1 MKRVTKLL
9 SLGLILMLVVGML
22 SACGDKKDKNAEG
35 ASNGGKTL
43 VIRVWNDE
51 FAKRMRDHMPGYT
64 VNDKEKPLEG
74 GMLGDVK
81 VVFIQVENK
90 GTAYQDALDAA
101 LQKQK
106 DAKDDDKVDI
116 FLVEADYAAKYI
128 ESEYALDVHTVGV
141 TDADLAN
148 QYQYTKDAVTDSKG
162 VLKGVSWQAC
172 PAGLIYRREIAKE
185 VLGTDD
191 PSAVQAYVKDWAT
204 FASTAETMKGA
215 GYAMV
220 AGYDDTFRVFSNN
233 VTSKWVV
240 DGKLNIDQQLLNW
253 VEQTKEFTD
262 KGYNNKASLW
272 DDNWT
277 KGFYPEGNVFCY
289 FGPAWFIDFSMKA
302 EDSKSIAAQ
311 GGWGLTE
318 GPQGYF
324 WGGTWICAAAGTDNA
339 DEIKDIMLK
348 MTCDETVMKGIV
360 TKDNDFAN
368 NKAAMEAMAKTDY
381 TSKVLGGQNP
391 LSIFAASA
399 GAVELKYISTY
410 DQGCNES
417 FQKAMKDYF
426 DGNCDL
432 ETALKNFKDTIHT
445 KYPAVAVD

>member
-9 SLGLILMLVVGML
+9 SLGLVLMMVVGML
-22 SACGDKKDKNAEG
+22 SACGDKKDENADG
-35 ASNGGKTL
+35 ATTGGKVL
-43 VIRVWNDE
+43 NIRVWNDE

-64 VNDKEKPLEG
+64 VTDKDNPLGG

-81 VVFIQVENK
+81 VVFTQVENK

-101 LQKQK
+101 LEKQG
-106 DAKDDDKVDI
+106 DAKDDEKVDI

-128 ESEYALDVHTVGV
+128 ESSYALDVHTVGL
-141 TDADLAN
+141 TDSDLAN
-148 QYQYTKDAVTDSKG
+148 QYQYTKDAVTDSNG

-172 PAGLIYRREIAKE
+172 PAGLIYRRDIAEK

-191 PSAVQAYVKDWAT
+191 PEKVQEAVKDWAT
-204 FASTAETMKGA
+204 FTATAETMKGE

-240 DGKLNIDQQLLNW
+240 DGKLNIDAQLKAW
-253 VEQTKEFTD
+253 VDQTKEFTD

-272 DDNWT
+272 DDNWSS
-277 KGFYPEGNVFCY
+277 GFYPEGNVFCY

-302 EDSKSIAAQ
+302 EDSKSVAAQ
-311 GGWGLTE
+311 GGWGLVE

-339 DEIKDIMLK
+339 DEIKDIMLA
-348 MTCDETVMKGIV
+348 MTCNEEVMTNIV
-360 TKDNDFAN
+360 KKDNDFAN

-391 LSIFAASA
+391 LSIFAAAASN
-399 GAVELKYISTY
+399 VELKYISTY

-426 DGNCDL
+426 DGVCDY
-432 ETALKNFKDTIHT
+432 ETALTNFKNTIKA
-445 KYPAVAVD
+445 KYPAITVE

>member
-1 MKRVTKLL
+1 
-9 SLGLILMLVVGML
+9 
-22 SACGDKKDKNAEG
+22 
-35 ASNGGKTL
+35 
-43 VIRVWNDE
+43 
-51 FAKRMRDHMPGYT
+51 
-64 VNDKEKPLEG
+64 
-74 GMLGDVK
+74 MLGDVK
-81 VVFIQVENK
+81 VVFTQVENK

-101 LQKQK
+101 LEKQG
-106 DAKDDDKVDI
+106 DVKDDEKVDI

-128 ESEYALDVHTVGV
+128 ESSYALDVHTVGL
-141 TDADLAN
+141 TDSDLAN

-172 PAGLIYRREIAKE
+172 PAGLIYRRDIAEK

-191 PSAVQAYVKDWAT
+191 PEKVQEAVKDWAT
-204 FASTAETMKGA
+204 FTATAETMKGE

-240 DGKLNIDQQLLNW
+240 DGKLNIDAQLKAW
-253 VEQTKEFTD
+253 VDQTKEFTD

-272 DDNWT
+272 DDNWSS
-277 KGFYPEGNVFCY
+277 GFYPEGNVFCY

-302 EDSKSIAAQ
+302 EDSKSVAAQ
-311 GGWGLTE
+311 GGWGLVE

-339 DEIKDIMLK
+339 DEIKDIMLA
-348 MTCDETVMKGIV
+348 MTCNEEVMTNIV
-360 TKDNDFAN
+360 KKDNDFAN
-368 NKAAMEAMAKTDY
+368 NKAAMEAMAETDY

-391 LSIFAASA
+391 LSIFAAAASN
-399 GAVELKYISTY
+399 VELKYISTY

-426 DGNCDL
+426 DGVCDY
-432 ETALKNFKDTIHT
+432 ETALTNFKNTIKA
-445 KYPAVAVD
+445 KYPAITVD

>member
-9 SLGLILMLVVGML
+9 SLGLVLMMVVGML
-22 SACGDKKDKNAEG
+22 SACGDKKEEALG
-35 ASNGGKTL
+35 ATSGGKVL
-43 VIRVWNDE
+43 NIRVWNDE

-64 VNDKEKPLEG
+64 VNDKDNPLGG

-81 VVFIQVENK
+81 VVFIQVENQ

-101 LQKQK
+101 LDKQA
-106 DAKDDDKVDI
+106 DSKDDDRVDI

-128 ESEYALDVHTVGV
+128 ESNYTLDVHTVGV
-141 TDADLAN
+141 TDSDLAN

-172 PAGLIYRREIAKE
+172 PAGLIYRRDIAEK

-191 PSAVQAYVKDWAT
+191 PDQVQAFVKDWAT
-204 FASTAETMKGA
+204 FAATAETMKGE

-240 DGKLNIDQQLLNW
+240 DGKLNIDAQLKAW
-253 VEQTKEFTD
+253 VDQTKEFTD

-272 DDNWT
+272 DDNWSS
-277 KGFYPEGNVFCY
+277 GFYPEGNVFCY

-302 EDSKSIAAQ
+302 DDSKSVAAQ
-311 GGWGLTE
+311 GGWGLVE

-339 DEIKDIMLK
+339 DEIKDIMLA
-348 MTCDETVMKGIV
+348 MTCNEEVMTNIV
-360 TKDNDFAN
+360 KKDNDFAN
-368 NKAAMEAMAKTDY
+368 NKAAMEALAQTDY
-381 TSKVLGGQNP
+381 TNKVLGGQNP
-391 LSIFAASA
+391 LSIFCTAASN
-399 GAVELKYISTY
+399 VELKYISTY

-417 FQKAMKDYF
+417 FQAAMKDYF
-426 DGNCDL
+426 DGVCDY
-432 ETALKNFKDTIHT
+432 ETALKNFKDTIKA
-445 KYPAVAVD
+445 KYPAVSVD